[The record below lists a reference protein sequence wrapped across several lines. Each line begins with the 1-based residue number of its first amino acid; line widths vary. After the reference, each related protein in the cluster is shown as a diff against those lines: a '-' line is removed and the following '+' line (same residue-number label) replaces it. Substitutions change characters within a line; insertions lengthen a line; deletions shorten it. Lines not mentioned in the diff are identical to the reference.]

1 MALKARAPR
10 GPFRLTKTLCHN
22 GDMFGEAKL
31 FFRKYERYVSPV
43 TLVLGFIFDS
53 IMLRRIDVLFSNVL
67 LISYL
72 CVSAL
77 SIIILNVHQSKES
90 EKRSENLHI
99 ILIFFLQF
107 CLGGLFSASFLFY
120 SKSGAVIASWP
131 FLLMIFIYV
140 ISNELLRKN
149 YIRLSFQISVF
160 FTALFSY
167 LIFFLP
173 IIFGKMGDSIFLLS
187 GIASLMITGIFIYVL
202 SWFAPQRTNE
212 SAAIIVLSLAGLF
225 GIINL
230 LYFTNL
236 IPPIPLAL
244 KEAGIYR
251 SLSRLP
257 NGTYLVEGE
266 AQHWFNFFTPNP
278 VIHAVKNESLYLLS
292 SVFAPTNLHTDIV
305 HIWQY
310 RDPIDNT
317 WTIVNTVTLSIVG
330 GRDGGFRTYSSKE
343 NIVPGDWRV
352 DVTTPRGQ
360 LIGRLSFKVEKSDG
374 TEKLEAGIK

>member
-1 MALKARAPR
+1 MFEKARS
-10 GPFRLTKTLCHN
+10 
-22 GDMFGEAKL
+22 

-43 TLVLGFIFDS
+43 TLVTGFIFDS
-53 IMLRRIDVLFSNVL
+53 IMLRRIDVWFSNVL

-72 CVSAL
+72 LVSAL
-77 SIIILNVHQSKES
+77 SIILLNIHQSKE
-90 EKRSENLHI
+90 ETKRSETFHI
-99 ILIFFLQF
+99 VLIFLLQF

-140 ISNELLRKN
+140 IGNEILRKN
-149 YIRLSFQISVF
+149 YVRLSFQITVF

-173 IIFGKMGDSIFLLS
+173 IILGKMGDSIFLLA

-202 SWFAPQRTNE
+202 SWFSPKRTYE
-212 SAAIIVLSLAGLF
+212 SAGIIALSIFGLF

-251 SLSRLP
+251 SLARLP
-257 NGTYLVEGE
+257 DGTYLTEGE
-266 AQHWFNFFTPNP
+266 TQQWFNIISADP
-278 VIHAVKNESLYLLS
+278 VIHSVKNEPLYLLS
-292 SVFAPTNLHTDIV
+292 SVFAPTNLKTDIV

-310 RDPIDNT
+310 YDEVDKA
-317 WTIVNTVTLSIVG
+317 WTVANTVTLGITG
-330 GRDGGFRTYSSKE
+330 GRDEGFRTYSAKDGLF
-343 NIVPGDWRV
+343 PGKWRV
-352 DVTTPRGQ
+352 DVATPRGQ
-360 LIGRLSFKVEKSDG
+360 LIGRLSFTVENSNGK
-374 TEKLEAGIK
+374 EKLQTSIK

>member
-1 MALKARAPR
+1 MLGRV
-10 GPFRLTKTLCHN
+10 
-22 GDMFGEAKL
+22 KL
-31 FFRKYERYVSPV
+31 FFKKYERYVSPV

-53 IMLRRIDVLFSNVL
+53 IMLRRIDVFFSNAL

-72 CVSAL
+72 FVSAI

-90 EKRSENLHI
+90 EKRSETLRI
-99 ILIFFLQF
+99 TLIFFLQF

-149 YIRLSFQISVF
+149 YVRLGFQISVF

-173 IIFGKMGDSIFLLS
+173 IILGKMGDSIFLLS
-187 GIASLMITGIFIYVL
+187 GIASLMITGIFIYIL
-202 SWFAPQRTNE
+202 SWFAPKRTSD
-212 SAAIIVLSLAGLF
+212 SAVIIILSLVGLF
-225 GIINL
+225 GFINL

-244 KEAGIYR
+244 KEAGVYR
-251 SLSRLP
+251 SLSKLP

-266 AQHWFNFFTPNP
+266 TQKWFNFFSPNP
-278 VIHAVKNESLYLLS
+278 VIHVVKDEPLYLLS
-292 SVFAPTNLHTDIV
+292 SIFAPTNLQTDIV

-310 RDPIDNT
+310 RDTKDKT
-317 WTIVNTVTLSIVG
+317 WTIVNTVTLPIVG
-330 GRDGGFRTYSSKE
+330 GRDGGFRTYSEKN
-343 NIVPGDWRV
+343 NILPGDWRV

-360 LIGRLSFKVEKSDG
+360 LIGRLSFKIENSDG